1 MSLLVTGTIGLDTV
15 ETPYGK
21 AEQVLGGSA
30 AYFSF
35 AAGLMHKPVRL
46 VAVVGEDFPTRYLE
60 MFRKGPIDVGGL
72 EVRKGAKTFRWEAR
86 YLRDMN
92 ERETIR
98 TDLNVIAE
106 AAPTIPPQ
114 FRDSSF
120 VFLANTHPALQRAF
134 IGQLTQPKL
143 IVCDTMNLWIENT
156 REELIQ
162 TLGAVHGVVVN
173 DGEAR
178 MLTGEDNL
186 ILAGRGIL
194 KLGPRFTVIK
204 KGEHGAMLV
213 TADEVFV
220 IPAFPCTEVKDPTG
234 AGDSFGGGMMGYLA
248 SVNRTDTAALKSALA
263 CGTCVASITIEGF
276 SLDSL
281 RNADRRAVM
290 QRQEAF
296 KAILRFE

>member
-35 AAGLMHKPVRL
+35 AAGLLCKPVRL
-46 VAVVGEDFPTRYLE
+46 VAVVGEDFPQRYLDA
-60 MFRKGPIDVGGL
+60 FRSGPVDTEGL
-72 EVRKGAKTFRWEAR
+72 EVRRGAKTFRWQAR
-86 YLRDMN
+86 YLQDMN
-92 ERETIR
+92 QRETIC
-98 TDLNVIAE
+98 TELNVIAE
-106 AAPTIPPQ
+106 AAPTIPPR
-114 FRDSSF
+114 FRDSAF
-120 VFLANTHPALQRAF
+120 VFLANTHPALQRGF
-134 IGQLTQPKL
+134 IGRLTSPKL

-156 REELIQ
+156 RAELLR
-162 TLGAVHGVVVN
+162 TLAAVHGVVVN

-194 KLGPRFTVIK
+194 ELGPRFTVIK

-220 IPAFPCTEVKDPTG
+220 LPAFPCAEVKDPTG

-248 SVNRTDTAALKSALA
+248 SVDRTDTAALKSALA
-263 CGTCVASITIEGF
+263 YGTCVASITIEGF
-276 SLDSL
+276 SLDAL
-281 RNADRRAVM
+281 RGADRAAIVKRL
-290 QRQEAF
+290 EAF
-296 KAILRFE
+296 KAMLRFE